1 MRKIV
6 KLKILLV
13 FSVVLLLI
21 SCQGNLNTG
30 STTNKVLGG
39 AKIIEAGELDAIE
52 SRSFVLPRYGWY
64 YRMKII
70 GILKHGSI
78 VKAGDSIVQLD
89 GTDIKKGIIETEN
102 NFETQKATLAKMM
115 VDQNNRRQD
124 FESRIKSETAA
135 FNLKKLELE
144 SSKFESARARRISQ
158 LQFEQAKITLAKVN
172 KQMQYSKIISA
183 CDLKIQQIRTR
194 QLQNWLTDSRA
205 ILQKLTIR
213 STLSGIF
220 QVANNEQNGQPLK
233 VGDDIYVGSNMGNV
247 PDLTWMKVNTSVSE
261 VDFQRIVLG
270 QKVLVRLDALPKVSF
285 KGEISYIGKLC
296 YLKDNK
302 SRKKVFEVV
311 VKLLVSDPRLKPGMT
326 VSCEY
331 LEKK

>member
-6 KLKILLV
+6 TLHILLV
-13 FSVVLLLI
+13 FSVLLVFI
-21 SCQGNLNTG
+21 SCQGN
-30 STTNKVLGG
+30 NKAEGTANKHLGG
-39 AKIIEAGELDAIE
+39 AKIIEAGELAATE
-52 SRSFVLPRYGWY
+52 SKSFILPRYGWY

-78 VKAGDSIVQLD
+78 VQVGDSIVQLD
-89 GTDIKKGIIETEN
+89 GTDIKKGIIDMEN
-102 NFETQKATLAKMM
+102 NLETQKATLAKMM

-135 FNLKKLELE
+135 FSLKKLELE
-144 SSKFESARARRISQ
+144 SSKFESARAKRISQ

-172 KQMQYSKIISA
+172 KQMQFSRIISA
-183 CDLKIQQIRTR
+183 CDLKVQQIRTR
-194 QLQNWLTDSRA
+194 QIQNSLTDSRA

-213 STLSGIF
+213 STLAGIF
-220 QVANNEQNGQPLK
+220 QVGNNDQNGQPFK

-247 PDLTWMKVNTSVSE
+247 PDLTWMKVNTYVSE
-261 VDFQRIVLG
+261 VDFQRIALG

-285 KGEISYIGKLC
+285 NGEITYIGKLC